1 VVHSNGGKEIMRN
14 KKPLAP
20 VSLVAAIAVSLL
32 AAPVPAFA
40 TAAPQ
45 ADPTAQTA
53 RQPLERQVLPEND
66 GWAAAGAGTTG
77 GSGATADRIY
87 DVSSRGELLAAFAS
101 GGSEPKIIRVHGDIR
116 ANVAADGAPLSCED
130 YASGTGY
137 SLAQYLYDFD
147 PARYGT
153 SQEPAG
159 AQETARRAAA
169 AKQAAAIRWDIP
181 SNTTIVGAGPD
192 SRITGAA
199 LRINRAENVIFR
211 NLTVRDAAD
220 CFPAWDPTDG
230 ATGNWNSEYDLLQVI
245 NGSTHVWIDHSHFTD
260 APNLDSAQPSYF
272 GRPYQVHD
280 GAVDVTNGSDLVT
293 MSYNRFSEH
302 DKLLLIGSTDSTSRG
317 DAGKLRVTIHH
328 NVFENVGQRA
338 PRVRY
343 GQVDVYN
350 NHFKNSADSEVPYG
364 YTFGAGVESHLYAD
378 ANAFTIPAEVPAS
391 SLIAYFKGKVITTTA
406 NAVNGKIVDL
416 RAAYNAAAPADR
428 QLGADETWT
437 PALRTHVNAAQ
448 AVPAL
453 LADAVG
459 PVFTAGEAR

>member
-1 VVHSNGGKEIMRN
+1 MRH

-20 VSLVAAIAVSLL
+20 VSVVAALAVSLL
-32 AAPVPAFA
+32 AAPAPASA
-40 TAAPQ
+40 SPAPQ

-53 RQPLERQVLPEND
+53 RQPLERQVLQAND

-77 GSGATADRIY
+77 GSAAGAERVY
-87 DVSSRGELLAAFAS
+87 DVTNRNELLAAFAS
-101 GGSEPKIIRVHGDIR
+101 GGTDPKIIRVHGDIA
-116 ANVAADGAPLSCED
+116 ANADSSGFPLSCED

-137 SLAQYLYDFD
+137 SLARYLYDFD

-153 SQEPAG
+153 TREPEG
-159 AQETARRAAA
+159 AHEIARRAAA
-169 AKQAAAIRWDIP
+169 AKQAATIRWDIP

-192 SRITGAA
+192 SSITGAA
-199 LRINRAENVIFR
+199 LRINRAGNVIFR

-230 ATGNWNSEYDLLQVI
+230 ATGNWNSEYDLLQII
-245 NGSTHVWIDHSHFTD
+245 NGSTNVWVDHSHFTD

-293 MSYNRFSEH
+293 MSYNRFSDH
-302 DKLLLIGSTDSTSRG
+302 DKLLLIGSTDSTNRG

-338 PRVRY
+338 PRVRF

-350 NHFKNSADSEVPYG
+350 NHFKASADSELPYG
-364 YTFGAGVESHLYAD
+364 YTFGAGVESHLYAE
-378 ANAFTIPAEVPAS
+378 ANAFTIPAGTPVA
-391 SLIAYFKGKVITTTA
+391 SLIAYFKGKAIATTG

-428 QLGADETWT
+428 QLGADDSWT

-459 PVFTAGEAR
+459 PVFSAGEAN

>member
-1 VVHSNGGKEIMRN
+1 MRH
-14 KKPLAP
+14 KKPLTP
-20 VSLVAAIAVSLL
+20 VSAAAALAVSLL
-32 AAPVPAFA
+32 AAPVPASA
-40 TAAPQ
+40 TPAPQ

-77 GSGATADRIY
+77 GSAAGADRVY
-87 DVSSRGELLAAFAS
+87 DVSSKAELLAAFAS
-101 GGSEPKIIRVHGDIR
+101 GGTDPKIIRVHGDIA
-116 ANVAADGAPLSCED
+116 ANVDANGSPVSCED
-130 YASGTGY
+130 YAAGTGY
-137 SLAQYLYDFD
+137 SLTQYLYDFN

-153 SQEPAG
+153 TSEPEG
-159 AQETARRAAA
+159 PQETARRAAA
-169 AKQAAAIRWDIP
+169 AQQAATIRWDIP

-192 SRITGAA
+192 SSITGAA

-230 ATGNWNSEYDLLQVI
+230 ATGNWNSEYDLLQII
-245 NGSTHVWIDHSHFTD
+245 NGSTRVWVDHNHFTD
-260 APNLDSAQPSYF
+260 APNLDSAQPTYF

-302 DKLLLIGSTDSTSRG
+302 DKLLLIGSTDSTTRG
-317 DAGKLRVTIHH
+317 DVGKLRVTIHH
-328 NVFENVGQRA
+328 NVFQNVGQRA

-350 NHFKNSADSEVPYG
+350 NHFKTSADSEVPYG
-364 YTFGAGVESHLYAD
+364 YTFGAGVESHLYAE
-378 ANAFTIPAEVPAS
+378 ANAFTIPADIPVS
-391 SLIAYFKGKVITTTA
+391 SLIAYFKGKVIATSG

-416 RAAYNAAAPADR
+416 RAAYNKAAPADR
-428 QLGADETWT
+428 QLGADDSWT

-448 AVPAL
+448 AIPAL

-459 PVFTAGEAR
+459 PLFTAGEAN

>member
-1 VVHSNGGKEIMRN
+1 MRH
-14 KKPLAP
+14 KKPLTP
-20 VSLVAAIAVSLL
+20 VSVVAALAVSLL
-32 AAPVPAFA
+32 AAPAPAFA
-40 TAAPQ
+40 SPAPQ

-77 GSGATADRIY
+77 GSAAGADRVY
-87 DVSSRGELLAAFAS
+87 DVSSKTELLAAFA
-101 GGSEPKIIRVHGDIR
+101 GGGTDPKIIRVHGDIA
-116 ANVAADGAPLSCED
+116 ANVDASGSPLSCED

-137 SLAQYLYDFD
+137 SLAQYLHDFD

-153 SQEPAG
+153 TREPEG

-169 AKQAAAIRWDIP
+169 AKQAANIRWDIP

-192 SRITGAA
+192 SSITGAA
-199 LRINRAENVIFR
+199 LRINRAGNVIFR

-230 ATGNWNSEYDLLQVI
+230 ATGNWNSEYDLLQII
-245 NGSTHVWIDHSHFTD
+245 NGSTNVWVDHSHFTD

-293 MSYNRFSEH
+293 MSYNRFSDH
-302 DKLLLIGSTDSTSRG
+302 DKLLLIGSTDSTNRG

-350 NHFKNSADSEVPYG
+350 NHFKTSADSEVPYG
-364 YTFGAGVESHLYAD
+364 YTFGAGVESHLYAE
-378 ANAFTIPAEVPAS
+378 ANAFTLPAGTPAA
-391 SLIAYFKGKVITTTA
+391 SLIAYFKGKVIATTG

-428 QLGADETWT
+428 QLGADDSWT
-437 PALRTHVNAAQ
+437 PVLRTHVNAAQ

-459 PVFTAGEAR
+459 PVFAAGEAN

>member
-1 VVHSNGGKEIMRN
+1 MRN
-14 KKPLAP
+14 TTPLT
-20 VSLVAAIAVSLL
+20 VSVAAGVALLL
-32 AAPVPAFA
+32 AAPAPSFASPAR
-40 TAAPQ
+40 Q
-45 ADPTAQTA
+45 ADPTAQTV
-53 RQPLERQVLPEND
+53 RQPLERQVLPAND
-66 GWAAAGAGTTG
+66 GWAAAGTGTTG
-77 GSGATADRIY
+77 GAGATPDRVY
-87 DVSSRGELLAAFAS
+87 DVSNRGELLAAFAS
-101 GGSEPKIIRVHGDIR
+101 GGSEPKIIRVHGDIQ
-116 ANVAADGAPLSCED
+116 ANVGAAGAPLSCED

-137 SLAQYLYDFD
+137 SLAHYLHDFD
-147 PARYGT
+147 PARFGT
-153 SQEPAG
+153 TREPEGPQES
-159 AQETARRAAA
+159 ARRLAA
-169 AKQAAAIRWDIP
+169 AKQASTIRWDIP

-192 SRITGAA
+192 SSITGAA
-199 LRINRAENVIFR
+199 LRINRAQNVILR

-220 CFPAWDPTDG
+220 CFPSWDPTDG
-230 ATGNWNSEYDLLQVI
+230 ATGNWNSEYDLLQII
-245 NGSTHVWIDHSHFTD
+245 NGSTNVWVAHSQFTD

-317 DAGKLRVTIHH
+317 DVGNLRVTIHH

-350 NHFKNSADSEVPYG
+350 NHFKAAADSKVPYG
-364 YTFGAGVESHLYAD
+364 YTFGAGVESHLHAE
-378 ANAFTIPAEVPAS
+378 ANAFTIPAEVPVS
-391 SLIAYFKGKVITTTA
+391 SLIAYFKGKVITTTG
-406 NAVNGKIVDL
+406 NAVNGKITDL
-416 RAAYNAAAPADR
+416 RAEYNAAAPADR
-428 QLGADETWT
+428 QLAPDNTWT

-459 PVFTAGEAR
+459 PVFTSGEAR

>member
-1 VVHSNGGKEIMRN
+1 MRH

-20 VSLVAAIAVSLL
+20 VSVVAALAVSLL
-32 AAPVPAFA
+32 AAPAPASA
-40 TAAPQ
+40 SPAPQ

-53 RQPLERQVLPEND
+53 RQPLERQVLQAND

-77 GSGATADRIY
+77 GSAAGAERVY
-87 DVSSRGELLAAFAS
+87 DVTNRNELLAAFAS
-101 GGSEPKIIRVHGDIR
+101 GGTDPKIIRVHGDIA
-116 ANVAADGAPLSCED
+116 ANADSSGSPLSCED

-137 SLAQYLYDFD
+137 SLARYLYDFD

-153 SQEPAG
+153 TREPEG
-159 AQETARRAAA
+159 AQEIARRAAA
-169 AKQAAAIRWDIP
+169 AKQAATIRWDIP

-192 SRITGAA
+192 SSITGAA
-199 LRINRAENVIFR
+199 LRINRAGNVIFR

-230 ATGNWNSEYDLLQVI
+230 ATGNWNSEYDLLQII
-245 NGSTHVWIDHSHFTD
+245 NGSTNVWVDHSHFTD

-293 MSYNRFSEH
+293 MSYNRFSDH
-302 DKLLLIGSTDSTSRG
+302 DKLLLIGSTDSTNRG

-338 PRVRY
+338 PRVRF

-350 NHFKNSADSEVPYG
+350 NHFKASADSELPYG
-364 YTFGAGVESHLYAD
+364 YTFGAGVESHLYAE
-378 ANAFTIPAEVPAS
+378 ANAFTIPAGTPVA
-391 SLIAYFKGKVITTTA
+391 SLIAYFKGKAIATTG

-428 QLGADETWT
+428 QLGADDSWT

-459 PVFTAGEAR
+459 PVFSAGEAN

>member
-1 VVHSNGGKEIMRN
+1 MRH
-14 KKPLAP
+14 KKPLTP
-20 VSLVAAIAVSLL
+20 VSVVAALAVSLL
-32 AAPVPAFA
+32 AAPAPALA
-40 TAAPQ
+40 SPAPQ

-77 GSGATADRIY
+77 GSTAGADRVY
-87 DVSSRGELLAAFAS
+87 DVSTKSELLAAFAS
-101 GGSEPKIIRVHGDIR
+101 GGTDPKVIRVHGDIA
-116 ANVAADGAPLSCED
+116 ANVDASGSPLSCED

-153 SQEPAG
+153 TREPEG

-169 AKQAAAIRWDIP
+169 AKQAATIRWDIP

-192 SRITGAA
+192 SSITGAA
-199 LRINRAENVIFR
+199 LRINRAGNVIFR

-230 ATGNWNSEYDLLQVI
+230 AAGNWNSEYDLLQII
-245 NGSTHVWIDHSHFTD
+245 NGSTNVWVDHSHFTD

-293 MSYNRFSEH
+293 MSYNRFSDH
-302 DKLLLIGSTDSTSRG
+302 DKLLLIGSTDSTNRG

-350 NHFKNSADSEVPYG
+350 NHFKASADSEVPYG
-364 YTFGAGVESHLYAD
+364 YTFGAGVESHLYAE
-378 ANAFTIPAEVPAS
+378 ANAFTLPAGTPVA
-391 SLIAYFKGKVITTTA
+391 SLIAYFKGKAIATTG

-428 QLGADETWT
+428 QLGADDSWT
-437 PALRTHVNAAQ
+437 PVLRTHVNAAQ

-459 PVFTAGEAR
+459 PVFTAGEAN

>member
-1 VVHSNGGKEIMRN
+1 
-14 KKPLAP
+14 
-20 VSLVAAIAVSLL
+20 
-32 AAPVPAFA
+32 VPH
-40 TAAPQ
+40 

-53 RQPLERQVLPEND
+53 RLPLERQVLPEND

-77 GSGATADRIY
+77 GSGAAADRIY
-87 DVSSRGELLAAFAS
+87 DVSSRSELLAAFAS

-116 ANVAADGAPLSCED
+116 ANVAADGSPLSCED

-153 SQEPAG
+153 AQEPQG
-159 AQETARRAAA
+159 AQETARRSAA
-169 AKQAAAIRWDIP
+169 AKQAATIRWDIP

-192 SRITGAA
+192 SSITGAA

-364 YTFGAGVESHLYAD
+364 YTFGAGVESHLYAE
-378 ANAFTIPAEVPAS
+378 ANAFTIPAVVPAS

-437 PALRTHVNAAQ
+437 PPLRTHVNAAQ

-459 PVFTAGEAR
+459 PVFTAGEAH

>member
-1 VVHSNGGKEIMRN
+1 MRN
-14 KKPLAP
+14 KKPIAP
-20 VSLVAAIAVSLL
+20 ASVVAAIAVSLL
-32 AAPVPAFA
+32 AAPATSFA
-40 TAAPQ
+40 SPAPQ
-45 ADPTAQTA
+45 ADPAAQTA
-53 RQPLERQVLPEND
+53 RQPLERQVLPQND
-66 GWAAAGAGTTG
+66 GWAAAGTGTTG
-77 GSGATADRIY
+77 GSAATAERVY
-87 DVSSRGELLAAFAS
+87 DVSSRSELLAAFAS
-101 GGSEPKIIRVHGDIR
+101 GGSDPKIIRVHGDIK
-116 ANVAADGAPLSCED
+116 ANVAADGSPLSCED

-137 SLAQYLYDFD
+137 SLAQYLHDFD
-147 PARYGT
+147 PVRYGT
-153 SQEPAG
+153 TSEPAG
-159 AQETARRAAA
+159 PQETARRAAA
-169 AKQAAAIRWDIP
+169 AKQASTIRWDIP
-181 SNTTIVGAGPD
+181 GNTTIVGAGPD
-192 SRITGAA
+192 SSITGAA
-199 LRINRAENVIFR
+199 LRINRAGNVIFR

-230 ATGNWNSEYDLLQVI
+230 STGNWNSEYDLLQII
-245 NGSTHVWIDHSHFTD
+245 NGSTNVWVDHSHFTD

-317 DAGKLRVTIHH
+317 DVGKLRVTIHH
-328 NVFENVGQRA
+328 NVFDNVGQRA

-350 NHFKNSADSEVPYG
+350 NHFKTSADSDVPYG
-364 YTFGAGVESHLYAD
+364 YTFGAGVESHVYAE
-378 ANAFTIPAEVPAS
+378 ANAFTLPAGIPAS
-391 SLIAYFKGKVITTTA
+391 SLISYFKGKVITTIG

-416 RAAYNAAAPADR
+416 REAYNAAAPADR
-428 QLGADETWT
+428 QLGADDTWT
-437 PALRTHVNAAQ
+437 PVLRTHVNAAQ